1 MEEQQEGEDMISGKD
16 LEFYE
21 QEEPADQEIKD
32 FMDDEIAHV
41 PQAPGELTERLNEHH
56 STSPADSGGDI
67 DANWEESN
75 DDGAE
80 SFGGH
85 NPTPDQSDV
94 EENAHA
100 YGIDF
105 EDNEPLDFLEKM
117 EKRDRDR
124 FELNENSKTGND
136 SI

>member
-1 MEEQQEGEDMISGKD
+1 MKKQEGEDMISGKD

-21 QEEPADQEIKD
+21 KEEPVDEELKEFID
-32 FMDDEIAHV
+32 EEIAHV
-41 PQAPGELTERLNEHH
+41 PQAPGELTERLKEHH

-67 DANWEESN
+67 DADWEESN

-80 SFGGH
+80 AFAGH

-100 YGIDF
+100 YGVDF
-105 EDNEPLDFLEKM
+105 EDNEPLDFVKKM

-124 FELNENSKTGND
+124 YELNESSKNGKD